1 MFLEV
6 MRTGRND
13 ARKINPVMPWPYF
26 RGMAE
31 DDLRAIFAYLRTL
44 APVKHRVDNT
54 EAFSLCR
61 KCGNRHGLGEMN

>member
-1 MFLEV
+1 
-6 MRTGRND
+6 
-13 ARKINPVMPWPYF
+13 MPWPYF

-61 KCGNRHGLGEMN
+61 KCGYRHGLGEMN